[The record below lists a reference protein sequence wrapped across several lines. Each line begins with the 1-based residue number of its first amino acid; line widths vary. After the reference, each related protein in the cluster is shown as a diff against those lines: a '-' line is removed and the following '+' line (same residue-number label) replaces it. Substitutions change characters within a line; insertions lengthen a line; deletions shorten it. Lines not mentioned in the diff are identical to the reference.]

1 MEYVLIVIV
10 AAAVFGVCFLVDFLF
25 KKLFRSQAQHM
36 SGLAVRLHKR
46 YATIGIIM
54 IVLGIAA
61 LIAAFTQEQ
70 THWLLFGGGV
80 LIAVVGIALVIY
92 YVATGIFYD
101 NDSFI
106 YTTIGKKKK
115 VYYYRDIRSQQL
127 YNNAGQLLIE
137 LYMADGTAVQ
147 VQGSMVGAV
156 EFLDHAYA
164 AWVQQTGRR
173 EENCAFHDPANSIW
187 FPPVEV

>member
-1 MEYVLIVIV
+1 MEYVLIAIVI
-10 AAAVFGVCFLVDFLF
+10 AVVLGMCFLLDFLF

-80 LIAVVGIALVIY
+80 LIAVVGTALVVY

-101 NDSFI
+101 GDSFI

-173 EENCAFHDPANSIW
+173 EEDCSFHDPANSIW

>member
-10 AAAVFGVCFLVDFLF
+10 IAVVLGMCFLLDFLF

-54 IVLGIAA
+54 IVLGVAA

-80 LIAVVGIALVIY
+80 LIAVVGTSLVVY
-92 YVATGIFYD
+92 YLATGIFYD
-101 NDSFI
+101 DDSFI

-147 VQGSMVGAV
+147 VQGSMIGAV

-164 AWVQQTGRR
+164 AWVRQTGRR
-173 EENCAFHDPANSIW
+173 EEDCAFHDTANSIW
-187 FPPVEV
+187 FPPLEV